1 MIADE
6 DRREVEAQRQASS
19 ARCTPFALGVERP
32 DVGLLQVLRD
42 AQPPDPGGVGVAA
55 PAAEADAQGV
65 GGLLVD
71 RVAGGL
77 DEALDSLR
85 VAGAGEVDAVD
96 ALGEGLLDH
105 PAAGCDGRFVEAE
118 QGQGGDN
125 GRRAVAA
132 RGGAG
137 VDQAAYDGPPI
148 VPFGLRSFCSLTN

>member
-1 MIADE
+1 M
-6 DRREVEAQRQASS
+6 
-19 ARCTPFALGVERP
+19 
-32 DVGLLQVLRD
+32 
-42 AQPPDPGGVGVAA
+42 AA
-55 PAAEADAQGV
+55 PAAEADAQGL

-105 PAAGCDGRFVEAE
+105 PAAGGDGRFVEAE
-118 QGQGGDN
+118 QGQGGDD

-137 VDQAAYDGPPI
+137 VDEAAHEVAERDVAPGPGHGSTAEQARLLNG
-148 VPFGLRSFCSLTN
+148 N